1 MEKIDLVEIL
11 KDCPIGTKLYSPIC
25 GECSLLLVNPQAE
38 QCPIKVETAMNVLS
52 FTYDGRIFLEDEG
65 ECLLFPSKNQ
75 RDWSKFKE
83 HEKSNDS
90 IEDLNKRIDALYEV
104 IKKLDD
110 KVHNIERK
118 VSTVKEDVDYLENRK
133 FF

>member
-1 MEKIDLVEIL
+1 MEEIGLVEIL
-11 KDCPIGTKLYSPIC
+11 KDCRIGTKLYSPVC
-25 GECSLLLVNPQAE
+25 GECSLMSVSPRKPF
-38 QCPIKVETAMNVLS
+38 PIDVETAINVFS
-52 FTYDGRIFLEDEG
+52 FTDDGRISFEENG

-90 IEDLNKRIDALYEV
+90 IEDLNKRIDVLHEI
-104 IKKLDD
+104 IKKLDN
-110 KVHNIERK
+110 KVHDIERK
-118 VSTVKEDVDYLENRK
+118 VSTVKEDIEYLGDHK